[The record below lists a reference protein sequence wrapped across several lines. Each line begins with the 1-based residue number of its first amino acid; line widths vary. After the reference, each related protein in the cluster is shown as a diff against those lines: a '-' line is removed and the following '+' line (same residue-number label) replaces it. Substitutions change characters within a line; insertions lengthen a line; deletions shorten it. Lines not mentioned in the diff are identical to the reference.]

1 MRSASEAAI
10 ICNILSMSFLQK
22 ENFNVSLE
30 LLHKAVSLT
39 EEGDRYRA
47 VTYNNFA
54 CIFRRTKKLRSALS
68 YLEKALEI
76 EYNYLHFSENA
87 VEDCLQ
93 VSNPCDIHLNI
104 CAILSQMGKHELALQ
119 HAMKAL
125 ILIQDELISK
135 MPAAENETQS
145 QENSMSGLPQQSR
158 KPEDRLI
165 VLCIAYHNIAV
176 EQEFLKQYQASLNS
190 YAKAAQSAAK
200 YLGEMHPM
208 TQNMNEVLTQA
219 TKKIAGIIQ
228 KTMQKG

>member
-1 MRSASEAAI
+1 M
-10 ICNILSMSFLQK
+10 
-22 ENFNVSLE
+22 SLE

-54 CIFRRTKKLRSALS
+54 CVFRRTKKLRSALS

-76 EYNYLHFSENA
+76 EYNYLHFSEQA
-87 VEDCLQ
+87 VDECLQ
-93 VSNPCDIHLNI
+93 ISNPCDIHLNI

-125 ILIQDELISK
+125 ILIQDEIVSK
-135 MPAAENETQS
+135 LGD
-145 QENSMSGLPQQSR
+145 QEIAGQELVA
-158 KPEDRLI
+158 PEDRLT

-190 YAKAAQSAAK
+190 YAKAAQSAMK
-200 YLGEMHPM
+200 YLGEAHPM
-208 TQNMNEVLTQA
+208 TSNMNEVLNQA
-219 TKKIAGIIQ
+219 TRKIASIIQ
-228 KTMQKG
+228 KTMSR